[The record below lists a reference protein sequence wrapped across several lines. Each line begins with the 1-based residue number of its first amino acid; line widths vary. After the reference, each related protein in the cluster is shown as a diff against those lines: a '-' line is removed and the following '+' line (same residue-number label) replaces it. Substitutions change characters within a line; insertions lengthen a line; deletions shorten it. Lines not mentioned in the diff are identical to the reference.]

1 MCVWGGGVGGGYL
14 HSQQHPLPTFVCGR
28 KGAAMSQ
35 KREVTHVLSFQTSQQ
50 LFFFNFF
57 SDSKVY
63 YHGTWITRKEI

>member
-1 MCVWGGGVGGGYL
+1 MFVCVWGGYL

-50 LFFFNFF
+50 LFFLISSLTQKF
-57 SDSKVY
+57 
-63 YHGTWITRKEI
+63 ITMEPG